1 MTITEVYP
9 SDNELLNIQSDSETG
24 VEYIATGTAPYYL
37 EFRKFLYRL
46 LLATRR
52 ANDLR
57 AYDEGGLDIGVKPGE
72 FWLGTELMSYEG
84 SSGNT
89 LADDKQ
95 NIYIYLDSSGSLV
108 TNEYNSFPDMTA
120 APHIR
125 LAIVG
130 TSGGDIESITDCRAG
145 HNIVMPYGAGGVKKA
160 IEAHT
165 SDDTLT
171 AAESDSVHSNL
182 GATGTVTLTLPTSV
196 PAGTVFSFAVQA
208 VYELRV
214 DPGTGTIRDDSGHE
228 MTAAKRQASTN
239 PLMQLVSVLAW
250 WPIPTAIGQP
260 LLRTGPGPRR
270 RKYAYRGSNSGRVV
284 ECRSLRWQMKY
295 I

>member
-1 MTITEVYP
+1 MAEVYP

-196 PAGTVFSFAVQA
+196 PAGTVLAR
-208 VYELRV
+208 EL
-214 DPGTGTIRDDSGHE
+214 SE

-270 RKYAYRGSNSGRVV
+270 CKYAYRCSNYGRVI